1 MKDTDARAIYTAER
15 GKGQD
20 IKRVLAEN
28 KKARK

>member
-1 MKDTDARAIYTAER
+1 MKDTDTSEIYTAER

-20 IKRVLAEN
+20 IKRVLVEN